1 MWIMVLR
8 EIPQKIDLIK
18 AVQRFDSIDP
28 KQVTKVSKIKYQ
40 KVLAFAQL
48 NQQASFDF
56 FIFFPLVLARIEDL
70 IFAFFPIFQLAQL
83 GQAQFSYITYPFFKK
98 ILKALDRRFCSTIS
112 VRLVGNNLPIYLLI
126 RRILTS
132 LELILNH
139 EFYSRLLRLTD
150 EYNNGK
156 TVFGERFL
164 HPISSYLN
172 QLDGS
177 ETLRIV

>member
-8 EIPQKIDLIK
+8 ETPQKIDLIK

-40 KVLAFAQL
+40 KVLAFVQL

-70 IFAFFPIFQLAQL
+70 IF
-83 GQAQFSYITYPFFKK
+83 FKK
-98 ILKALDRRFCSTIS
+98 ILKALDRRFSSAIS
-112 VRLVGNNLPIYLLI
+112 VRLVGINLPIYLLI

-132 LELILNH
+132 IELILNH
-139 EFYSRLLRLTD
+139 EYYSRLLRLTD

-172 QLDGS
+172 QLDRS

>member
-83 GQAQFSYITYPFFKK
+83 GQAQFTYPFLKK
-98 ILKALDRRFCSTIS
+98 ILKALHRRFCSTTS

-156 TVFGERFL
+156 TVSGERFL

>member
-8 EIPQKIDLIK
+8 ETLQKIDLIK

-40 KVLAFAQL
+40 KVLAFVQL

-70 IFAFFPIFQLAQL
+70 IF
-83 GQAQFSYITYPFFKK
+83 FKK
-98 ILKALDRRFCSTIS
+98 ILKALDRRFSSAIS
-112 VRLVGNNLPIYLLI
+112 VRLVGINLPIYLLI

-132 LELILNH
+132 IELILNH
-139 EFYSRLLRLTD
+139 EYYSRLLRLTD